1 MVLIQP
7 CGQKKT
13 NMFRNLQHKKAM
25 KASDDWQHIKLQHRM
40 FFVRLAVRVSQGDKS
55 QACPAAGRI

>member
-1 MVLIQP
+1 
-7 CGQKKT
+7 
-13 NMFRNLQHKKAM
+13 M

-55 QACPAAGRI
+55 QVCPAAGRI